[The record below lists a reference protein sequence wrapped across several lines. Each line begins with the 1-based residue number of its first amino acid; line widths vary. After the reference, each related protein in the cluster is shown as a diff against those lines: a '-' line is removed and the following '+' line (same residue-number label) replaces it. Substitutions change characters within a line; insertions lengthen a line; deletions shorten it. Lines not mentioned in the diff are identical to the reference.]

1 MKKIFLLFA
10 LLCGHALFCGAEEL
24 TIDHLT
30 RGVYSAKHISG
41 VTPLA
46 DGESYSQL
54 SADGKQILC
63 YSFRTGKQTGVLFD
77 PDAIKQRIRIPRID
91 GYIMSPDEKHILLQT
106 DTRAIYRHS
115 RTANYY
121 IYNIKN
127 KSLAPL
133 SENGAQEVPK
143 WSPDGNMVA
152 FVRDGNLFIIKLL
165 FNNSETQVTKDGKF
179 GEVLNGKPDWV
190 NEEEF
195 SLSRAFDFNAD
206 ATMLAWVKY
215 DEREVPTFSFPLYKG
230 LAPVKDE
237 YAQYPGAYSY
247 KYPVAG
253 ATKKKRVIALYESRT
268 RQMVKRAAPGGEGY
282 VIDHFDSTAVAHY
295 LAHIDSAFT
304 ASGTPFPHTFFNDSY
319 EVYGANWTPNLLT
332 EFENMHGYKLQ
343 DKFPEFLDGD
353 AIVVSD
359 YRETLGEML
368 LHNFTKQW
376 TAWAHKH
383 GAITRNQAHGSP
395 ANLIDCYAA
404 VDIPE
409 IEGFGLTDF
418 GIKGL
423 RKDPGKTRPN
433 FSDLSMLK
441 YAPSAAHITGKK
453 YTSSETFTWLTE
465 HFRTSLSQMKPD
477 MDLMFCAGVNHMF
490 FHGTAY
496 SPKNDPWPGWKF
508 YASIDMSPTNS
519 IWRDAPELMKYITH
533 CQTYLQWG
541 QPDNDFLVY
550 LPVRDMWRTNT
561 KKWLMMFDI
570 HSMAKK
576 APEFIQCILDIDKAG
591 FDCDYISDQY
601 LRSCTYKNGMI
612 ETAAGTRYKA
622 LVIPGNNI
630 MPSDVIQHI
639 SQLKAQGAKIIKGD
653 NTEAM
658 AKAANPEM
666 MRKLYGLKLI
676 RRNNKYGHHYFIAN
690 LTDHDIKAQVPIAT
704 GENAALWYNPMN
716 GSYHAAVINERG
728 ELAIN
733 LKSGESRILL
743 SAQKESAP
751 WLQDKKL
758 RLAKT
763 EPQTIDKGENIDL
776 TANTWKLSFTE
787 EAPKVEE
794 TFSLQGL
801 KTWESLSDKAQ
812 VTMGTGVYET
822 TFKLSKE
829 QAKKQWSIDLGDVR
843 ESARVYIN
851 GHYIGCA
858 WAVPYILHCKDALS
872 KGKNTIR
879 IEVTNLPANRIAAL
893 DREGVKWRKMKEI
906 NVVDI
911 NYKKTTYDKWEP
923 VPSGLNSTVKL
934 VEVK

>member
-1 MKKIFLLFA
+1 
-10 LLCGHALFCGAEEL
+10 
-24 TIDHLT
+24 
-30 RGVYSAKHISG
+30 
-41 VTPLA
+41 
-46 DGESYSQL
+46 
-54 SADGKQILC
+54 
-63 YSFRTGKQTGVLFD
+63 
-77 PDAIKQRIRIPRID
+77 
-91 GYIMSPDEKHILLQT
+91 
-106 DTRAIYRHS
+106 
-115 RTANYY
+115 
-121 IYNIKN
+121 
-127 KSLAPL
+127 
-133 SENGAQEVPK
+133 
-143 WSPDGNMVA
+143 
-152 FVRDGNLFIIKLL
+152 
-165 FNNSETQVTKDGKF
+165 
-179 GEVLNGKPDWV
+179 
-190 NEEEF
+190 
-195 SLSRAFDFNAD
+195 
-206 ATMLAWVKY
+206 
-215 DEREVPTFSFPLYKG
+215 
-230 LAPVKDE
+230 
-237 YAQYPGAYSY
+237 
-247 KYPVAG
+247 
-253 ATKKKRVIALYESRT
+253 
-268 RQMVKRAAPGGEGY
+268 
-282 VIDHFDSTAVAHY
+282 
-295 LAHIDSAFT
+295 
-304 ASGTPFPHTFFNDSY
+304 
-319 EVYGANWTPNLLT
+319 
-332 EFENMHGYKLQ
+332 
-343 DKFPEFLDGD
+343 
-353 AIVVSD
+353 
-359 YRETLGEML
+359 
-368 LHNFTKQW
+368 
-376 TAWAHKH
+376 
-383 GAITRNQAHGSP
+383 
-395 ANLIDCYAA
+395 
-404 VDIPE
+404 
-409 IEGFGLTDF
+409 
-418 GIKGL
+418 
-423 RKDPGKTRPN
+423 
-433 FSDLSMLK
+433 MLK

-576 APEFIQCILDIDKAG
+576 APEFIKCILDIDKAG

-612 ETAAGTRYKA
+612 ETTAGTRYKA

-639 SQLKAQGAKIIKGD
+639 SLLKAQGAKIIKGD

-728 ELAIN
+728 ELDIN

-763 EPQTIDKGENIDL
+763 EPQTIDKGESIDL

-812 VTMGTGVYET
+812 MTMGTGVYET
-822 TFKLSKE
+822 MFKLSKE

-934 VEVK
+934 VEVKTDIN

>member
-1 MKKIFLLFA
+1 MIRQQRKILFA
-10 LLCGHALFCGAEEL
+10 TCLTCALLTAVSAQAQFLPSPTQEAKPGIRWWWMGSAVDKENLGWNLDQYAKAGIGAVE
-24 TIDHLT
+24 I
-30 RGVYSAKHISG
+30 
-41 VTPLA
+41 TPLYGVQGN
-46 DGESYSQL
+46 DKNDIPYL
-54 SADGKQILC
+54 SPRWMEMLKFVEKKDKELGIETDMA
-63 YSFRTGKQTGVLFD
+63 TGTGWPFGGPWV
-77 PDAIKQRIRIPRID
+77 
-91 GYIMSPDEKHILLQT
+91 
-106 DTRAIYRHS
+106 
-115 RTANYY
+115 
-121 IYNIKN
+121 
-127 KSLAPL
+127 PL
-133 SENGAQEVPK
+133 SEAACKAV
-143 WSPDGNMVA
+143 
-152 FVRDGNLFIIKLL
+152 FVDTIVDAKKKLMDINFTLPEKERNFAKLKVIK
-165 FNNSETQVTKDGKF
+165 
-179 GEVLNGKPDWV
+179 
-190 NEEEF
+190 
-195 SLSRAFDFNAD
+195 A
-206 ATMLAWVKY
+206 
-215 DEREVPTFSFPLYKG
+215 
-230 LAPVKDE
+230 
-237 YAQYPGAYSY
+237 
-247 KYPVAG
+247 YPVAG

-319 EVYGANWTPNLLT
+319 EVYGANWTPTLLT

-383 GAITRNQAHGSP
+383 GAITRYQAHGSP

-496 SPKNDPWPGWKF
+496 SPKNDTWPGWKF

-576 APEFIQCILDIDKAG
+576 APEFIKCILDIDKAG

-601 LRSCTYKNGMI
+601 LRSCTNKNGMI

-676 RRNNKYGHHYFIAN
+676 RRSNKYGHHYFIAN
-690 LTDHDIKAQVPIAT
+690 LTDHDIKVQVPIAT

-758 RLAKT
+758 RIAKT
-763 EPQTIDKGENIDL
+763 EPQTIDKGESIDL

-822 TFKLSKE
+822 TFKLSEE

>member
-1 MKKIFLLFA
+1 MIRQQRKRLFA
-10 LLCGHALFCGAEEL
+10 TCLTCALLTAVSAQAQFLPSPTQEAKPGIRWWWMGSAVDKENLGWNLDQYAKAGIGAVE
-24 TIDHLT
+24 I
-30 RGVYSAKHISG
+30 
-41 VTPLA
+41 TPLYGVQGN
-46 DGESYSQL
+46 DKNDIPYL
-54 SADGKQILC
+54 SPRWMEMLRFVEKKDKELGIETDMA
-63 YSFRTGKQTGVLFD
+63 TGTGWPFGGPWV
-77 PDAIKQRIRIPRID
+77 
-91 GYIMSPDEKHILLQT
+91 
-106 DTRAIYRHS
+106 
-115 RTANYY
+115 
-121 IYNIKN
+121 
-127 KSLAPL
+127 PL
-133 SENGAQEVPK
+133 SEAACKAV
-143 WSPDGNMVA
+143 
-152 FVRDGNLFIIKLL
+152 FVDTIVDVKKKLMDINFTLPEKERNFAKLKVIK
-165 FNNSETQVTKDGKF
+165 
-179 GEVLNGKPDWV
+179 
-190 NEEEF
+190 
-195 SLSRAFDFNAD
+195 A
-206 ATMLAWVKY
+206 
-215 DEREVPTFSFPLYKG
+215 
-230 LAPVKDE
+230 
-237 YAQYPGAYSY
+237 
-247 KYPVAG
+247 YPVAG

-319 EVYGANWTPNLLT
+319 EVYGANWTPTLLT

-676 RRNNKYGHHYFIAN
+676 RRSNKYGHHYFIAN
-690 LTDHDIKAQVPIAT
+690 LTDHDIKVQVPIAT

-716 GSYHAAVINERG
+716 GSYHAAVINDRG

-763 EPQTIDKGENIDL
+763 EPQTIDKGESIDL

>member
-1 MKKIFLLFA
+1 MGSAVDKENLGWNLDQYAKAGI
-10 LLCGHALFCGAEEL
+10 GAVE
-24 TIDHLT
+24 I
-30 RGVYSAKHISG
+30 
-41 VTPLA
+41 TPLYGVQGN
-46 DGESYSQL
+46 DKNDIPYL
-54 SADGKQILC
+54 SPRWMEMLRFVEKKDKELGIETDMA
-63 YSFRTGKQTGVLFD
+63 TGTGWPFGGPWV
-77 PDAIKQRIRIPRID
+77 
-91 GYIMSPDEKHILLQT
+91 
-106 DTRAIYRHS
+106 
-115 RTANYY
+115 
-121 IYNIKN
+121 
-127 KSLAPL
+127 PL
-133 SENGAQEVPK
+133 SEAACKAV
-143 WSPDGNMVA
+143 
-152 FVRDGNLFIIKLL
+152 FVDTIVDVKKKLMDINFTLPEKERNFAKLKVIK
-165 FNNSETQVTKDGKF
+165 
-179 GEVLNGKPDWV
+179 
-190 NEEEF
+190 
-195 SLSRAFDFNAD
+195 A
-206 ATMLAWVKY
+206 
-215 DEREVPTFSFPLYKG
+215 
-230 LAPVKDE
+230 
-237 YAQYPGAYSY
+237 
-247 KYPVAG
+247 YPVAG

-576 APEFIQCILDIDKAG
+576 APEFIKCILDIDKAG

-676 RRNNKYGHHYFIAN
+676 RRSNKYGHHYFIAN

-716 GSYHAAVINERG
+716 GSYHAAVINDRG

-763 EPQTIDKGENIDL
+763 EPQTIDKGESIDL

>member
-1 MKKIFLLFA
+1 MIRQQRKRLIATCLTCTLLTTVSAQAQFLPSPTQEAKPGIRWWWMGSAVDKENLGWNLDQYA
-10 LLCGHALFCGAEEL
+10 KAGIGAVE
-24 TIDHLT
+24 I
-30 RGVYSAKHISG
+30 
-41 VTPLA
+41 TPLYGVQGN
-46 DGESYSQL
+46 DKNDIPYL
-54 SADGKQILC
+54 SPRWMEMLRFVEKKDKELGIETDMA
-63 YSFRTGKQTGVLFD
+63 TGTGWPFGGPWV
-77 PDAIKQRIRIPRID
+77 
-91 GYIMSPDEKHILLQT
+91 
-106 DTRAIYRHS
+106 
-115 RTANYY
+115 
-121 IYNIKN
+121 
-127 KSLAPL
+127 PL
-133 SENGAQEVPK
+133 SEAACKAV
-143 WSPDGNMVA
+143 
-152 FVRDGNLFIIKLL
+152 FVDTIVDVKKKLMDINFTLPEKERNFAKLKVIK
-165 FNNSETQVTKDGKF
+165 
-179 GEVLNGKPDWV
+179 
-190 NEEEF
+190 
-195 SLSRAFDFNAD
+195 A
-206 ATMLAWVKY
+206 
-215 DEREVPTFSFPLYKG
+215 
-230 LAPVKDE
+230 
-237 YAQYPGAYSY
+237 
-247 KYPVAG
+247 YPVAG

-319 EVYGANWTPNLLT
+319 EVYGANWTPTLLT

-496 SPKNDPWPGWKF
+496 SPKNDTWPGWKF

-576 APEFIQCILDIDKAG
+576 APEFIKCILDIDKAG

-676 RRNNKYGHHYFIAN
+676 RRSNKYGHHYFIAN

-716 GSYHAAVINERG
+716 GSYHAAVINDRG

-763 EPQTIDKGENIDL
+763 EPQTIDKGESIDL

>member
-1 MKKIFLLFA
+1 MGSAVDKENLGWNLDQYAKAGI
-10 LLCGHALFCGAEEL
+10 GAVE
-24 TIDHLT
+24 I
-30 RGVYSAKHISG
+30 
-41 VTPLA
+41 TPLYGVQGN
-46 DGESYSQL
+46 DKNDIPYL
-54 SADGKQILC
+54 SPRWMEMLRFVEKKDKELGIETDMA
-63 YSFRTGKQTGVLFD
+63 TGTGWPFGGPWV
-77 PDAIKQRIRIPRID
+77 
-91 GYIMSPDEKHILLQT
+91 
-106 DTRAIYRHS
+106 
-115 RTANYY
+115 
-121 IYNIKN
+121 
-127 KSLAPL
+127 PL
-133 SENGAQEVPK
+133 SEAACKAV
-143 WSPDGNMVA
+143 
-152 FVRDGNLFIIKLL
+152 FVDTIVDVKKKLMDINFTLPEKERNFAKLKVIK
-165 FNNSETQVTKDGKF
+165 
-179 GEVLNGKPDWV
+179 
-190 NEEEF
+190 
-195 SLSRAFDFNAD
+195 A
-206 ATMLAWVKY
+206 
-215 DEREVPTFSFPLYKG
+215 
-230 LAPVKDE
+230 
-237 YAQYPGAYSY
+237 
-247 KYPVAG
+247 YPVAG

-319 EVYGANWTPNLLT
+319 EVYGANWTPTLLT

-496 SPKNDPWPGWKF
+496 SPKNDTWPGWKF

-630 MPSDVIQHI
+630 MPSDVIEHI

-676 RRNNKYGHHYFIAN
+676 RRSNKYGHHYFIAN

-716 GSYHAAVINERG
+716 GSYHAAVINDRG

-758 RLAKT
+758 RMAKT
-763 EPQTIDKGENIDL
+763 EPQTIDKGESIDL

-812 VTMGTGVYET
+812 VTIGTGVYET

>member
-1 MKKIFLLFA
+1 MIRQQRKRLIATCLTCA
-10 LLCGHALFCGAEEL
+10 LLTAVSAQAQFLPSPTQEAKPGIRWWWMGSAVDKENLGWNLDQYAKAGIGAVE
-24 TIDHLT
+24 I
-30 RGVYSAKHISG
+30 
-41 VTPLA
+41 TPLYGVQGN
-46 DGESYSQL
+46 DKNDIPYL
-54 SADGKQILC
+54 SPRWMEMLRFVEKKDKELGIETDMA
-63 YSFRTGKQTGVLFD
+63 TGTGWPFGGPWV
-77 PDAIKQRIRIPRID
+77 
-91 GYIMSPDEKHILLQT
+91 
-106 DTRAIYRHS
+106 
-115 RTANYY
+115 
-121 IYNIKN
+121 
-127 KSLAPL
+127 PL
-133 SENGAQEVPK
+133 SEAACKAV
-143 WSPDGNMVA
+143 
-152 FVRDGNLFIIKLL
+152 FVDTIVDVKKKLMDINFTLPEKERNFAKLKVIK
-165 FNNSETQVTKDGKF
+165 
-179 GEVLNGKPDWV
+179 
-190 NEEEF
+190 
-195 SLSRAFDFNAD
+195 A
-206 ATMLAWVKY
+206 
-215 DEREVPTFSFPLYKG
+215 
-230 LAPVKDE
+230 
-237 YAQYPGAYSY
+237 
-247 KYPVAG
+247 YPVAG

-319 EVYGANWTPNLLT
+319 EVYGANWTPTLLT

-496 SPKNDPWPGWKF
+496 SPKNDTWPGWKF

-576 APEFIQCILDIDKAG
+576 APEFIKCILDIDKAG

-653 NTEAM
+653 NIEAM

-716 GSYHAAVINERG
+716 ESYHAAVINERG
-728 ELAIN
+728 ELDIN

-758 RLAKT
+758 RLAKA
-763 EPQTIDKGENIDL
+763 EPQTIDKGESIDL

-934 VEVK
+934 VEVKTGIN